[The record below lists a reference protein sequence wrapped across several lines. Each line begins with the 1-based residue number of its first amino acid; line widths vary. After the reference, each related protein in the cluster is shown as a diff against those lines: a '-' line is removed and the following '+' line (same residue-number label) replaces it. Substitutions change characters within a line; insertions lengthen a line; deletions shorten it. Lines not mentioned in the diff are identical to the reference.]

1 MFSRKQKTTKEEE
14 CFPQN
19 FSRNF
24 AGSVHKH
31 MKKTIKRLQ
40 QIAALL
46 CTAAFLFTLFGT
58 AAAVK
63 AANINS
69 SSDDECLAEMAQ
81 ETAAYMQERGL
92 QITNSAYTFAN
103 NNGEKVYSLTSK
115 DAVKAGGVF
124 NRTQSVI
131 QYKNSEGQSDFYVIN
146 LEAQADRLT
155 YTISRNSQLY
165 DKIDLS
171 LYVPGPGGACAGALT
186 QAQVDN
192 ILNNLLAQANADC
205 QTRYT
210 CLFQMMGSSC
220 AYVMYMIKPTSWRCR
235 ILTPIDV
242 QAAIDRAIAKTA
254 VTP

>member
-1 MFSRKQKTTKEEE
+1 M
-14 CFPQN
+14 
-19 FSRNF
+19 
-24 AGSVHKH
+24 
-31 MKKTIKRLQ
+31 
-40 QIAALL
+40 AALL
-46 CTAAFLFTLFGT
+46 CTAAFLFTLSGAT
-58 AAAVK
+58 AAVK
-63 AANINS
+63 AAGITIT
-69 SSDDECLAEMAQ
+69 DEECLAEMAQ
-81 ETAAYMQERGL
+81 ETAAYMQARGL
-92 QITNSAYTFAN
+92 QITNSAYSFAN
-103 NNGEKVYSLTSK
+103 NNGEKVYSLTAK
-115 DAVKAGGVF
+115 DSVKAGSVF

-131 QYKNSEGQSDFYVIN
+131 QYKNSEGQSDFYVVN

-165 DKIDLS
+165 DRIELS
-171 LYVPGPGGACAGALT
+171 LYVPGTGYDPCAGALT

-205 QTRYT
+205 KTRYT
-210 CLFQMMGSSC
+210 CLFQQMGSSC

>member
-1 MFSRKQKTTKEEE
+1 
-14 CFPQN
+14 
-19 FSRNF
+19 
-24 AGSVHKH
+24 
-31 MKKTIKRLQ
+31 MKKTSKRLQ
-40 QIAALL
+40 QMAALL
-46 CTAAFLFTLFGT
+46 CTAAFLFTLSGAT
-58 AAAVK
+58 AAVK
-63 AANINS
+63 AAGITIT
-69 SSDDECLAEMAQ
+69 DEECLAEMAQ
-81 ETAAYMQERGL
+81 ETAAYMQARGL
-92 QITNSAYTFAN
+92 QITNSAYSFAN
-103 NNGEKVYSLTSK
+103 NNGEKVYSLTAK
-115 DAVKAGGVF
+115 DSVKAGSVF

-131 QYKNSEGQSDFYVIN
+131 QYKNSEGQSDFYVVN

-165 DKIDLS
+165 DRIELS
-171 LYVPGPGGACAGALT
+171 LYVPGTGYDPCAGALT

-205 QTRYT
+205 KTRYT
-210 CLFQMMGSSC
+210 CLFQQMGSSC